1 MAVRLIDRNY
11 VLARY
16 HATDAEIAKFLAQ
29 PAWGSVSR
37 PDDTPEDYPEDL
49 AADERVMAA
58 VVTAVS
64 RERPDADPV
73 TVASFATEVEFWA
86 TGTKSNYSADTYSQ
100 ERLIEALMLAL
111 AGAVDG
117 VLGSSEFSAIA
128 LDFAEAFYFEG
139 QDAAMTKL
147 LADSGPDVAVRMMRK
162 LTDMVEYPPLDLVGL
177 KEAAEIMGV
186 SPQTVQTHIDR
197 GRFPTPALIVAMGSL
212 WTRADV
218 LRYRDEVATRKARR
232 SRKTTG
238 ANE

>member
-1 MAVRLIDRNY
+1 
-11 VLARY
+11 
-16 HATDAEIAKFLAQ
+16 
-29 PAWGSVSR
+29 
-37 PDDTPEDYPEDL
+37 
-49 AADERVMAA
+49 
-58 VVTAVS
+58 
-64 RERPDADPV
+64 
-73 TVASFATEVEFWA
+73 
-86 TGTKSNYSADTYSQ
+86 
-100 ERLIEALMLAL
+100 
-111 AGAVDG
+111 
-117 VLGSSEFSAIA
+117 
-128 LDFAEAFYFEG
+128 
-139 QDAAMTKL
+139 MTNL